1 MAHSSCQSVNF
12 HAGSACEKGA
22 GDLQDPEPDLHQ
34 PGQFDLESQSRIMDF
49 LGKYPPCSCEY
60 NFVNLF
66 CWQQI
71 YRYSWFIHEERL
83 VICDGASQS
92 LFMPV
97 GEDMSAKALYALS
110 CQVKDAGMSGN
121 IGLVP
126 ETYVALNEDLE
137 HYFTVTPDRAAA
149 DYVYLTRDLFELKG
163 NKLHKKKNLVSQ
175 FKRKYPDYKI
185 SAITADNCMAVMKF
199 EKQLLEAMTS
209 VPVALI
215 EESKAI
221 AAAFSN
227 WDALGL
233 EGLIL
238 RVDDRIAAF
247 SVHSP
252 LSPGMWNVH
261 FEKSDF
267 DFKGAAQ
274 MINRETARSLMGRA
288 AMINREQD
296 LGIPGLVQ
304 AKMSYD
310 PHILIRSFFL
320 KPKG

>member
-1 MAHSSCQSVNF
+1 MAHSSCQTVGYRESNTCDQ
-12 HAGSACEKGA
+12 GLS
-22 GDLQDPEPDLHQ
+22 DLQESEPDLHQ
-34 PGQFDLESQSRIMDF
+34 PGKFDLDSRSRIIDF
-49 LGKYPPCSCEY
+49 LGRFPSCSCEY

-66 CWQQI
+66 CWKDI
-71 YRYSWFIHEERL
+71 YRYSWFVYKGRL
-83 VICDGASQS
+83 VIIDGASQA

-97 GEDMSAKALYALS
+97 GEDFSPESLHELS
-110 CQVKDAGMSGN
+110 CEAAAAGYSGN

-126 ETYVALNEDLE
+126 ETYVALNDNLE
-137 HYFTVTPDRAAA
+137 QYFKVTADRAAA

-175 FKRKYPDYKI
+175 FKRKYPDYRI
-185 SAITADNCMAVMKF
+185 SPVTSDMCGMIMKF
-199 EKQLLEAMTS
+199 EKGLLDVMPS
-209 VPVALI
+209 VPVSLI

-221 AAAFSN
+221 ATAFLN
-227 WDALGL
+227 WDVLGL

-238 RVDDRIAAF
+238 WVGDEMAAF
-247 SVHSP
+247 SVFSP

-267 DFKGAAQ
+267 AFKGAAQ
-274 MINRETARSLMGRA
+274 MINRETARALLGKSVL
-288 AMINREQD
+288 INREQD

-310 PHILIRSFFL
+310 PHVLIRSFFL
-320 KPKG
+320 KPKL